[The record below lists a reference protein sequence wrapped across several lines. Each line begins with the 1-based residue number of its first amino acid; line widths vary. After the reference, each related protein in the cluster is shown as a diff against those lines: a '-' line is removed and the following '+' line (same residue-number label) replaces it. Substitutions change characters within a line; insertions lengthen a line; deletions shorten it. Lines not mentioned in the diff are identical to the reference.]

1 MFDSKYLKAEVSIGM
16 KETRVYIVEREVKS
30 FVFTRALSTILI
42 LNYSL
47 IEEQFGVFKV
57 RIFVLNNQNKL
68 LKLLSKNM

>member
-1 MFDSKYLKAEVSIGM
+1 M

>member
-1 MFDSKYLKAEVSIGM
+1 M
-16 KETRVYIVEREVKS
+16 KETRVYVVEREVKS

-47 IEEQFGVFKV
+47 IEEQFGVFKA

-68 LKLLSKNM
+68 FKLLSKNISKSGI

>member
-1 MFDSKYLKAEVSIGM
+1 M
-16 KETRVYIVEREVKS
+16 KETRVYVVEREVKS

-68 LKLLSKNM
+68 FKLLSKNISKSGI